1 MIITIK
7 GFVLTALAC
16 ALGAFVGLVAFA
28 ATMVVI
34 ELFA

>member
-1 MIITIK
+1 MIITVK

-28 ATMVVI
+28 ATMVMI

>member
-7 GFVLTALAC
+7 GFVLTVLAC
-16 ALGAFVGLVAFA
+16 AVGAFLGLVAFA
-28 ATMVVI
+28 ATMIVI

>member
-1 MIITIK
+1 MIITVK

-28 ATMVVI
+28 ATMVMI
-34 ELFA
+34 EFFS

>member
-16 ALGAFVGLVAFA
+16 ALGAFLGLVAFA

-34 ELFA
+34 ELFS

>member
-16 ALGAFVGLVAFA
+16 AIGAFVGLVAFA

>member
-34 ELFA
+34 ELFN

>member
-1 MIITIK
+1 MIITVK

-34 ELFA
+34 EFFT

>member
-16 ALGAFVGLVAFA
+16 AVGAFLGLAAFA
-28 ATMVVI
+28 FTMIVI
-34 ELFA
+34 EFIG

>member
-7 GFVLTALAC
+7 GFVLTVLAC
-16 ALGAFVGLVAFA
+16 AVGAFLGLVAFA

-34 ELFA
+34 ELFS

>member
-1 MIITIK
+1 MIITVK

-16 ALGAFVGLVAFA
+16 ALGAFAGLTAFA
-28 ATMVVI
+28 VTMVVI

>member
-1 MIITIK
+1 MIITVK

-16 ALGAFVGLVAFA
+16 ALGAFLGLVAFVL
-28 ATMVVI
+28 TMVVI

>member
-1 MIITIK
+1 MIITVK
-7 GFVLTALAC
+7 GFVLTVLAC

-28 ATMVVI
+28 ATMVMI

>member
-7 GFVLTALAC
+7 GFVLSVLAC
-16 ALGAFVGLVAFA
+16 ALGAFVGLMAFA

-34 ELFA
+34 ELFS

>member
-1 MIITIK
+1 MIIKVK
-7 GFVLTALAC
+7 GFVLTVLAC
-16 ALGAFVGLVAFA
+16 AIGAFLGLVAFA

>member
-1 MIITIK
+1 MIIAIK

-16 ALGAFVGLVAFA
+16 ALGAFLGLVAFA

-34 ELFA
+34 ELFS

>member
-16 ALGAFVGLVAFA
+16 ALGAFLGLVAFA

-34 ELFA
+34 ELFN

>member
-16 ALGAFVGLVAFA
+16 ALGAFLGLVAFA

>member
-16 ALGAFVGLVAFA
+16 AVGAFLGLVAFA
-28 ATMVVI
+28 VTMVVI
-34 ELFA
+34 ELFS